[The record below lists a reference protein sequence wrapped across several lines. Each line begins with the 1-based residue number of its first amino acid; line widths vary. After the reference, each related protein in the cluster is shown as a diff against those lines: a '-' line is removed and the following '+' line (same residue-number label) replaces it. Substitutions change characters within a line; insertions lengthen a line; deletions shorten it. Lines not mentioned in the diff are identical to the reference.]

1 MRCGAG
7 WTGKYCLGLE
17 LDDEGFDAS
26 VLTGF
31 RERLVENDL
40 ERVIFDRL
48 LDRVKE
54 LGLVRAGGR
63 QRTDSTHVLA
73 RIRDLNR
80 LELAGETVR
89 AALEALSA
97 AAPGWLAGVIDPSW
111 QRVYGQR
118 IDNWRLP
125 EAETARKDL
134 AVRYGRDG
142 YWLLEQVYGPAAAG
156 WLRGAACGAGAAA
169 HLDPAVLPGW
179 GEGDP
184 AGGARARPP
193 AGQRPPGLSL

>member
-1 MRCGAG
+1 M
-7 WTGKYCLGLE
+7 
-17 LDDEGFDAS
+17 
-26 VLTGF
+26 LTGF

-54 LGLVRAGGR
+54 LGLVKAGGR

-89 AALEALSA
+89 AALEALFA
-97 AAPGWLAGVIDPSW
+97 AAPGWLAGVINPSW
-111 QRVYGQR
+111 QRIYGQR

-125 EAETARKDL
+125 EAETARKEL
-134 AVRYGRDG
+134 AARYGRDG
-142 YWLLEQVYGPAAAG
+142 CWLLEQVYGPAAAG
-156 WLRGAACGAGAAA
+156 WLRE
-169 HLDPAVLPGW
+169 LPAVQVLRRIW
-179 GEGDP
+179 IQHLSWAGD
-184 AGGARARPP
+184 
-193 AGQRPPGLSL
+193 